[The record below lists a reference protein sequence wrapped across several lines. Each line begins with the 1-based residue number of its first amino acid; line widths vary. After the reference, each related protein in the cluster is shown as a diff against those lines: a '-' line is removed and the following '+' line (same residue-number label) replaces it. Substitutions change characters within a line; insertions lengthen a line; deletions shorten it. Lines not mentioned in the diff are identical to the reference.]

1 MSKKFR
7 ILTAANLH
15 GDVDIAKKLSAKGKK
30 EKVDL
35 VVLAGDT
42 SLFERRW

>member
-15 GDVDIAKKLSAKGKK
+15 GDVDIARRLSAKAKRS
-30 EKVDL
+30 KVDL

-42 SLFERRW
+42 ALFERRW